1 MINLLIR
8 LNRVNR
14 ERFLLRNLQ
23 DYSRAVKT
31 LTWQRQ
37 SIFLG
42 VSILTGSFFSPSL
55 AMVFFVISMLCELVD
70 LSLARRVERL
80 QAGDEAG
87 TSKAYVGYL
96 INTIVSTLTICTY
109 TVWVAGQ
116 SSGEGLFTSL
126 FFLFSGALYAAMNN
140 HQIASILAT
149 RLALY
154 GVAFFVMTLRDIIL
168 YRPDMTSASWLQFF
182 TVIFVM
188 YFVVDCSRIF
198 LRMYRQD
205 LKRLQDLKVE
215 HERAK
220 EALVLKTQF
229 VAVVSH
235 ELRTPLTS
243 IKGSLDLV
251 NSGKFGE
258 LPPRVAH
265 LLGMASK
272 NSDRLAEL
280 VNDLLDLQKLEEGEL
295 KFDREVI
302 DVGAFL
308 VDAINWHQGLA
319 ERYDVSLQLD
329 EQGLMPAFVNSDQ
342 SRLMQVLGNIIS
354 NAAKFSLALGE
365 VDVGMSV
372 KDGRVRITVRDHG
385 VGIPDGAKE
394 QVFARFIQLDSSDQ
408 RQFGGTGLG
417 LNISREII
425 EALGGIIDYDSTLG
439 AGTTFYVELPTV
451 PGADP
456 KGLAAQVG
464 QGKDETVLRNAAI

>member
-1 MINLLIR
+1 MGGAGMINFLIR

-14 ERFLLRNLQ
+14 ERFMLRNLQ
-23 DYSRAVKT
+23 DYSRAVIT

-42 VSILTGSFFSPSL
+42 VSLLTGAFFSPAL
-55 AMVFFVISMLCELVD
+55 ALLFFVISMLCEFAD
-70 LSLARRVERL
+70 LSLSRRVQDLKATDEIDTWKVY
-80 QAGDEAG
+80 AGFLA
-87 TSKAYVGYL
+87 
-96 INTIVSTLTICTY
+96 NTVVSTLAICTY
-109 TVWVAGQ
+109 TVWVASQ

-140 HQIASILAT
+140 HQIASILVT
-149 RLALY
+149 RLTMY
-154 GVAFFVMTLRDIIL
+154 GVAFLVMTLRDIIL
-168 YRPDMTSASWLQFF
+168 FRPDMTSASWLQFF

-205 LKRLQDLKVE
+205 LKRLQDLKIE

-220 EALVLKTQF
+220 EALVLKSQF

-272 NSDRLAEL
+272 NSERLAAL

-295 KFDREVI
+295 KFDCEVI
-302 DVGAFL
+302 DMGAFL

-319 ERYDVSLQLD
+319 ERYNVHLQLD
-329 EQGLMPAFVNSDQ
+329 AQGLTSAFVSSDQ

-354 NAAKFSLALGE
+354 NAAKFSPALGE

-372 KDGRVRITVRDHG
+372 RDGRVRVTVRDHG

-394 QVFARFIQLDSSDQ
+394 QIFARFIQLDS
-408 RQFGGTGLG
+408 
-417 LNISREII
+417 
-425 EALGGIIDYDSTLG
+425 
-439 AGTTFYVELPTV
+439 V
-451 PGADP
+451 
-456 KGLAAQVG
+456 
-464 QGKDETVLRNAAI
+464 

>member
-1 MINLLIR
+1 
-8 LNRVNR
+8 
-14 ERFLLRNLQ
+14 
-23 DYSRAVKT
+23 
-31 LTWQRQ
+31 
-37 SIFLG
+37 
-42 VSILTGSFFSPSL
+42 
-55 AMVFFVISMLCELVD
+55 
-70 LSLARRVERL
+70 
-80 QAGDEAG
+80 
-87 TSKAYVGYL
+87 
-96 INTIVSTLTICTY
+96 
-109 TVWVAGQ
+109 
-116 SSGEGLFTSL
+116 
-126 FFLFSGALYAAMNN
+126 
-140 HQIASILAT
+140 
-149 RLALY
+149 
-154 GVAFFVMTLRDIIL
+154 
-168 YRPDMTSASWLQFF
+168 
-182 TVIFVM
+182 
-188 YFVVDCSRIF
+188 
-198 LRMYRQD
+198 

-272 NSDRLAEL
+272 NSERLAEL

-354 NAAKFSLALGE
+354 NAAKFSPALGE
-365 VDVGMSV
+365 VNVGMSV

-408 RQFGGTGLG
+408 RQFDGTGLG

-464 QGKDETVLRNAAI
+464 QGKDTTVLRNAAI

>member
-1 MINLLIR
+1 MVRFLSR
-8 LNRVNR
+8 LNRINR
-14 ERFLLRNLQ
+14 ERFMLRNLQ
-23 DYSRAVKT
+23 DYSRAVNT

-37 SIFLG
+37 IIFFG
-42 VSILTGSFFSPSL
+42 VALLTGWFFSPVL
-55 AMVFFVISMLCELVD
+55 ATLFFITSMLCEFAD
-70 LSLARRVERL
+70 LSLARRVKGLRP
-80 QAGDEAG
+80 QDESG
-87 TSKAYVGYL
+87 IWRVYLGYL
-96 INTIVSTLTICTY
+96 GNTVVSTLAICSY
-109 TVWVAGQ
+109 SVWVAGQ

-126 FFLFSGALYAAMNN
+126 FILFSGALYAAMNN

-149 RLALY
+149 RLTLY
-154 GVAFFVMTLRDIIL
+154 GVAFFIMTLRDIIL
-168 YRPDMTSASWLQFF
+168 YRPDMTSSSWLQFF
-182 TVIFVM
+182 TVVFVM

-205 LKRLQDLKVE
+205 LKRLQDLKIE

-220 EALVLKTQF
+220 EALVLKSQF

-243 IKGSLDLV
+243 IKGSLDLA
-251 NSGKFGE
+251 NSGRFGE

-272 NSDRLAEL
+272 NSERLAAL

-295 KFDREVI
+295 KFDCEVI
-302 DVGAFL
+302 DMGAFL

-319 ERYDVSLQLD
+319 ERYNVDLQLD
-329 EQGLMPAFVNSDQ
+329 AQGLTSAFVHSDK

-354 NAAKFSLALGE
+354 NAAKFSPALGE

-372 KDGRVRITVRDHG
+372 RDDRVRVTVRDHG
-385 VGIPDGAKE
+385 VGIPDGAKD
-394 QVFARFIQLDSSDQ
+394 QIFARFIQLDSSDQ

-425 EALGGIIDYDSTLG
+425 EALGGVIDYDSTLG
-439 AGTTFYVELPTV
+439 KGTTFYIELPTI
-451 PGADP
+451 PEAEA
-456 KGLAAQVG
+456 KGQLAHKRH
-464 QGKDETVLRNAAI
+464 GKDAAALKRAVI